1 MRVFLLALGT
11 ALVLSSSKD
20 TRCVPVDEQL
30 EESMLPQVPVLH
42 VDALISEGFSVLD
55 SQQLE
60 LKALRLL

>member
-11 ALVLSSSKD
+11 THVLSSSVD
-20 TRCVPVDEQL
+20 TSCVPVDEQL

-42 VDALISEGFSVLD
+42 VDVLVSEGFSVLD